1 MKSGRNLCGFLKRPD
16 SSIYY
21 DVAGSGPA
29 HGERMARAQRVSK
42 AGHSVYFERP
52 AEFNRIVEEF
62 HSAT

>member
-21 DVAGSGPA
+21 EVAGSGPA
-29 HGERMARAQRVSK
+29 HGERMAREQPAAAVL
-42 AGHSVYFERP
+42 YLERP
-52 AEFNRIVEEF
+52 AEFNRSVEEF